1 MPNKPLKIPSSKVKG
16 LQVASGAS
24 GERKTNSVEAVKVAM
39 RLLNEMALARRAMR
53 ITELADLMK
62 ETKPRIHR
70 HLATL
75 KEMGMVEQEHSTER
89 YRLGWRLFQLGEAA
103 GAQFDLRYRAEP
115 YLVRLRDELKQTAVL
130 AIPING
136 QPMVI
141 ATSDNIYARICISV
155 KPGNRPLPHCSAFGR
170 LMLAYAHEQTQQTLL
185 AESLVAE
192 TDQSLIDPQ
201 TVLERL
207 PTIRERF
214 YDYAAN
220 EMLLGINTIAVPI
233 FRDDDVLAGA
243 LGIVGSIQEITDPPP
258 TAQIDLLLQYADELS
273 MQLKS
278 NAYRKI
284 RPLTPSSPDSRKG
297 D

>member
-1 MPNKPLKIPSSKVKG
+1 MPNKSVK
-16 LQVASGAS
+16 LTSAKS
-24 GERKTNSVEAVKVAM
+24 NSVEAVKVAM

-53 ITELADLMK
+53 ITELAVLMG

-75 KEMGMVEQEHSTER
+75 KEMGMVEQELSTDR

-115 YLVRLRDELKQTAVL
+115 YLVKLRDELRQTAVL

-170 LMLAYAHEQTQQTLL
+170 MMLAYAPEQAQQAIL

-192 TDQSLIDPQ
+192 TDQSVIDPQ
-201 TVLERL
+201 TVLDRL
-207 PTIRERF
+207 PQIRERF
-214 YDYAAN
+214 YDYAAS

-243 LGIVGSIQEITDPPP
+243 IGIVGSIQEIPNPPP
-258 TAQIDLLLQYADELS
+258 KAQIDLLHQYADELS
-273 MQLKS
+273 VQLKS
-278 NAYRKI
+278 NAYRRILPTK
-284 RPLTPSSPDSRKG
+284 
-297 D
+297 

>member
-1 MPNKPLKIPSSKVKG
+1 MPTPTVKLSAAKVKARP
-16 LQVASGAS
+16 ASPGKDE
-24 GERKTNSVEAVKVAM
+24 GRKTNSVEAVKVAM

-53 ITELADLMK
+53 ITELADLMG

-115 YLVRLRDELKQTAVL
+115 YLVKLRDELRQTAVL

-170 LMLAYAHEQTQQTLL
+170 MMLAYAPEPVQRSLL

-201 TVLERL
+201 TVLDRL
-207 PTIRERF
+207 PLIRARF
-214 YDYAAN
+214 YDYAAG

-243 LGIVGSIQEITDPPP
+243 LGIVGSIQEIPDPPP
-258 TAQIDLLLQYADELS
+258 AAQIDLLRQYADELS
-273 MQLKS
+273 VQLKS

-284 RPLTPSSPDSRKG
+284 RPAP
-297 D
+297 

>member
-1 MPNKPLKIPSSKVKG
+1 MPNKSVKLTSAKAKNASIG
-16 LQVASGAS
+16 NVKASLQPQVADQG
-24 GERKTNSVEAVKVAM
+24 RKTNSVEAVKVAM

-53 ITELADLMK
+53 ITELADLMG

-70 HLATL
+70 HLTTL
-75 KEMGMVEQEHSTER
+75 KEMGMVEQELSTER

-115 YLVRLRDELKQTAVL
+115 YLVKLRDELRQTTVL

-170 LMLAYAHEQTQQTLL
+170 LMLAYAPAQAQQAML

-192 TDQSLIDPQ
+192 TDQSVIDPQ
-201 TVLERL
+201 TVLDRL
-207 PTIRERF
+207 PLIRERF
-214 YDYAAN
+214 YDYAAS
-220 EMLLGINTIAVPI
+220 EMLLGINTIAMPI

-243 LGIVGSIQEITDPPP
+243 IGIVGSIQEIPDPPP
-258 TAQIDLLLQYADELS
+258 AAQIDLLRQYADELS
-273 MQLKS
+273 VQLKS
-278 NAYRKI
+278 NAYRQI
-284 RPLTPSSPDSRKG
+284 RP
-297 D
+297 

>member
-1 MPNKPLKIPSSKVKG
+1 MPNKSVKLFSAKAKTAQIVEAKVSDEG
-16 LQVASGAS
+16 
-24 GERKTNSVEAVKVAM
+24 RKTNSVEAVKVAM

-53 ITELADLMK
+53 ITELADLMG

-75 KEMGMVEQEHSTER
+75 KEMGMVEQEYATER

-115 YLVRLRDELKQTAVL
+115 YLVKLRDEQRQTAVL

-170 LMLAYAHEQTQQTLL
+170 LMLAYAPEQAQSAML

-192 TDQSLIDPQ
+192 TDQSLVDPQ
-201 TVLERL
+201 TVLDRL
-207 PTIRERF
+207 PLIRERF
-214 YDYAAN
+214 YDYAAG

-243 LGIVGSIQEITDPPP
+243 NGIVGSIQEIPDPPH
-258 TAQIDLLLQYADELS
+258 AEQINLLCQYADELS
-273 MQLKS
+273 VQLKS
-278 NAYRKI
+278 AAYRKI
-284 RPLTPSSPDSRKG
+284 RPAK
-297 D
+297 

>member
-1 MPNKPLKIPSSKVKG
+1 
-16 LQVASGAS
+16 
-24 GERKTNSVEAVKVAM
+24 
-39 RLLNEMALARRAMR
+39 MR
-53 ITELADLMK
+53 ITELADLMG

-75 KEMGMVEQEHSTER
+75 KEMGMVEQEQSTER

-115 YLVRLRDELKQTAVL
+115 YLVKLRDELRQTAVL

-170 LMLAYAHEQTQQTLL
+170 LMLAYAPEAAKHALL
-185 AESLVAE
+185 AESLEAE
-192 TDQSLIDPQ
+192 TEQSVIDPQ
-201 TVLERL
+201 TVLDRL
-207 PTIRERF
+207 PLIRERF
-214 YDYAAN
+214 YDYAAS

-233 FRDDDVLAGA
+233 FRDGDVLAGA
-243 LGIVGSIQEITDPPP
+243 IGIVGSIQEIPDPPP
-258 TAQIDLLLQYADELS
+258 KAQIDLLRQYADELS
-273 MQLKS
+273 VQLKS
-278 NAYRKI
+278 NVYRQI
-284 RPLTPSSPDSRKG
+284 WP
-297 D
+297 